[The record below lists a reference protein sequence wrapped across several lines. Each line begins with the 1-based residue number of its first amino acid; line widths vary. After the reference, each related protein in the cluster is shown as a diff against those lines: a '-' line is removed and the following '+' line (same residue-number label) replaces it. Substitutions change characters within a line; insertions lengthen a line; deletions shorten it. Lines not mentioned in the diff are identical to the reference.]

1 MCLATQI
8 LKRHIIIHLILKR
21 QQIVTLFSEY
31 IRSHHHPY
39 YVTSSSILC
48 HIIIHL
54 ILKRQQI
61 VTLFSENTGAQTFE
75 NDAPAAILGHIIIH
89 TMSHHHT
96 FGAQTFENNVPAARV
111 RSICNARGRRKGGL
125 SHQALSRT

>member
-1 MCLATQI
+1 MYAYMYMYILTLTAHRRLRMCLATQI
-8 LKRHIIIHLILKR
+8 LKRRH
-21 QQIVTLFSEY
+21 
-31 IRSHHHPY
+31 
-39 YVTSSSILC
+39 
-48 HIIIHL
+48 
-54 ILKRQQI
+54 I

-96 FGAQTFENNVPAARV
+96 FGAQTFENDVPAARV